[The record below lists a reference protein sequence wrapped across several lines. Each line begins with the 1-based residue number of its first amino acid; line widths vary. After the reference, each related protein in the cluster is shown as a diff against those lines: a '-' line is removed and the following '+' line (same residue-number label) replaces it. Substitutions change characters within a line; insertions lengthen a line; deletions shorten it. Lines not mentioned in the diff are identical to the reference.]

1 MSLNALIRW
10 LKPREMVFFDLL
22 EASVTNLAE
31 TARIFDAGFRTG
43 DAASWIGLRKEIKDL
58 EHVGDEI
65 THEILDRL
73 NLTFVTPIERED
85 IMALAHALD
94 DVVDCIDGLSERLV
108 LYKITHPMP
117 QALDLSGVL
126 VEGCEELVHLIRS
139 LRSMKDVKAIRLRIH
154 AVTELENRADAFFHS
169 ALAQLFEDPKDP
181 IELMKWKEIVSL
193 IEDATDRLELV
204 AKVVGS
210 TVMRNA

>member
-22 EASVTNLAE
+22 EASADNLAQ
-31 TARIFDAGFRTG
+31 TARIFDEGFRTG
-43 DAASWIGLRKEIKDL
+43 DAASWLELRKKIKDL

-108 LYKITHPMP
+108 LYRITQPMP
-117 QALDLSGVL
+117 QALDMSGVI
-126 VEGCEELVHLIRS
+126 VEGSEEVVHLIRS
-139 LRSMKDVKAIRLRIH
+139 LRQMSDVKGIRRRIH
-154 AVTELENRADAFFHS
+154 AVTELENKADAFFHS
-169 ALAQLFEDPKDP
+169 ALAQLFDNPSDP
-181 IELMKWKEIVSL
+181 IALMKWKEIVSL
-193 IEDATDRLELV
+193 IEDATDRIELV